1 MKTCLVRVQDTHI
14 GVGLF
19 WFETEEELSCMI
31 DQIATPE
38 ACEYRLITGGGVFFD
53 DIPLPNPDDEDN
65 RVGPVA
71 TALSDMRGYDE
82 GLVHELVSDGTWH
95 PCVSSDGKD
104 KVVYL
109 MDWTE

>member
-31 DQIATPE
+31 DQIADPA
-38 ACEYRLITGGGVFFD
+38 ACEYRIIDGGGVFFND
-53 DIPLPNPDDEDN
+53 LSLPNPDDDD
-65 RVGPVA
+65 
-71 TALSDMRGYDE
+71 TLSDMRGYDE
-82 GLVHELVSDGTWH
+82 GLIHELVSDGTWH
-95 PCVSSDGKD
+95 PCLS
-104 KVVYL
+104 